1 MPQAPDLVS
10 AVSDELY
17 KCNRCGFCQ
26 TRCPIYRIT
35 GLESSVARGH
45 FARLQA
51 VLEQNL
57 PLDDEIRDSL
67 FACLMCRACTAECP
81 PAIQTDRIIAAARAS
96 YVAQRQ
102 SRVQRFIFR
111 RLLARPAALRA
122 FARTLGWLKR
132 TGLTRFSKLL
142 RLLPWFDRGLA
153 EAPDIMPTPPTFL
166 RERLARRQSVSRTGE
181 EVTYFV
187 GCGIDYALPDVG
199 EASLDLLEAAGYK
212 VAVAANVCCG
222 LPPYSYGDIE
232 SARKLAEMNLE
243 ALGTMQGEIV
253 TDCASCS
260 SFLKD
265 YPRLFDEDDP
275 RRQDAEA
282 LAARV
287 RDLTEFL
294 AQVKLPANAQ
304 PVKAVVTYHDPCHL
318 SRYHKIT
325 QQPRD
330 LIRSI
335 PGVEYRELPEADWCC
350 GGAGS
355 YSLTHHDLSMQIL
368 QRKMENIRST
378 GAEIVVTPCPACVM
392 QLQYGAKRFGVPVRV
407 MHLSELLRRTLS
419 AATQEPSA
427 ARGQSFRRG

>member
-1 MPQAPDLVS
+1 
-10 AVSDELY
+10 
-17 KCNRCGFCQ
+17 
-26 TRCPIYRIT
+26 
-35 GLESSVARGH
+35 
-45 FARLQA
+45 
-51 VLEQNL
+51 
-57 PLDDEIRDSL
+57 
-67 FACLMCRACTAECP
+67 MCRACTAECP
-81 PAIQTDRIIAAARAS
+81 PAIQTDRIIAAARSS

-111 RLLARPAALRA
+111 RLLARPAALKA

-132 TGLTRFSKLL
+132 TRLTRFSKLI

-153 EAPDIMPTPPTFL
+153 EAPDIMPTPATFL

-181 EVTYFV
+181 QVTYFV
-187 GCGIDYALPDVG
+187 GCGIDYALPNVG
-199 EASLDLLEAAGYK
+199 EATLDLLEAAGYN
-212 VAVAANVCCG
+212 VSVAANVCCG

-265 YPRLFDEDDP
+265 YPRLFDEGDP
-275 RRQDAEA
+275 RRQNAEA

-287 RDLTEFL
+287 RDSTEFL

-304 PVKAVVTYHDPCHL
+304 PVEAVVTYHDPCHL
-318 SRYHKIT
+318 SRYHNIT

-392 QLQYGAKRFGVPVRV
+392 QLQYGAKRFGVPIQV
-407 MHLSELLRRTLS
+407 MHLAELLRRTLP
-419 AATQEPSA
+419 AEKQQPSA
-427 ARGQSFRRG
+427 ARG